1 VGEVVDELAGVVV
14 VEEGADGNF
23 EGGGFAGLAGAV
35 GAEAVAAALGLVLG
49 VEAEVDEGVV
59 AEGGG
64 HEDVAA
70 MATVASRWASLGNKF
85 FAAEGHAA
93 VAAVSGFDPDSCFIN
108 KHAISSVQAC
118 AEVAR
123 LLILLWD
130 GDDVPEGEF
139 LIVGGAVL
147 LRILTALTVIIC

>member
-1 VGEVVDELAGVVV
+1 MGEVVDELAGVVV
-14 VEEGADGNF
+14 VEEGADGDF
-23 EGGGFAGLAGAV
+23 EGGVLAGLAGAV
-35 GAEAVAAALGLVLG
+35 GAEAVASALGFVLG

-70 MATVASRWASLGNKF
+70 VTAIAAGGASLGNKF

-123 LLILLWD
+123 LLILLVIGDSRAAGSVLID
-130 GDDVPEGEF
+130 GESIFYVY
-139 LIVGGAVL
+139 
-147 LRILTALTVIIC
+147 